1 MTGSLFFDDD
11 ARVVMGRDVAKRKEG
26 LFFKFFL
33 FFYLFVFFFFFSRNP
48 SAQERKQKAI

>member
-26 LFFKFFL
+26 LFFNFFIFL
-33 FFYLFVFFFFFSRNP
+33 FICFFFFSRNR